1 MRHLTKP
8 LLFVTCGLIP
18 NLAWAGCVV
27 LLHGLARSETS
38 FVVME
43 QVLKMQGYQVE
54 RPGYDSTQFPVDE
67 LAEQALPRA
76 ISACGDD
83 QPIHFVTH
91 SMGGILLRHYLKDPV
106 HRPSRLG
113 RTVMLGPPNQ
123 GSEVVDELG
132 DWALFGMING
142 PAGRSLG
149 TSPDS
154 LPKRLPA
161 ADFPLGIIAGNQ
173 SISPVFSALIPGD
186 DDGKVSVESTRLEG
200 MQDHM
205 ILPVTH
211 TFMMNDPLVI
221 AQVGSFL
228 AQGRFD
234 PEITWLDALNDVIGG
249 SCIGA
254 DCGYGLN
261 PDKQQEPVHQ

>member
-1 MRHLTKP
+1 MRYLFKP
-8 LLFVTCGLIP
+8 LLFVACGLIP
-18 NLAWAGCVV
+18 NLARADCAV

-54 RPGYDSTQFPVDE
+54 RPGYDSTQYSVAE
-67 LAEQALPRA
+67 LADQVLPKA
-76 ISACGDD
+76 VAACGDD
-83 QPIHFVTH
+83 QQIHFVTH
-91 SMGGILLRHYLKDPV
+91 SMGGILLRQYLKDPS
-106 HRPSRLG
+106 HRPARLG

-132 DWALFGMING
+132 DWAVFGMING
-142 PAGRSLG
+142 PAGQSLG
-149 TSPDS
+149 TSQDS
-154 LPKRLPA
+154 LPKMLPA

-173 SISPVFSALIPGD
+173 SISPVFSALIPGE
-186 DDGKVSVESTRLEG
+186 DDGKVSVDSTRLEG

-205 ILPVTH
+205 VLPVTH

-228 AQGRFD
+228 GQGRFD
-234 PEITWLDALNDVIGG
+234 PEITWLDALNAAIAG

-254 DCGYGLN
+254 DCGYGLKSDN
-261 PDKQQEPVHQ
+261 QQEPVHQ